1 MADTKQLVLANS
13 VEIKYCAIYGN
24 NKQDPFDATRG
35 VLRFDYF
42 ENIESP
48 TVFASLMI
56 GEESMNNMISDIP
69 LQGGER
75 VEIKFATT
83 YRPSGDKDNS
93 DEHTYQFVV
102 YKIYSRYITDR
113 FQT

>member
-69 LQGGER
+69 LQGGEQ
-75 VEIKFATT
+75 VELKFETVIK
-83 YRPSGDKDNS
+83 DK
-93 DEHTYQFVV
+93 E
-102 YKIYSRYITDR
+102 IRSRLKSLI
-113 FQT
+113 